1 MRVKPSMLLAVVF
14 VAAACSTGNDATTTT
29 AVASTG
35 PAPPTTT
42 TTTTAPASS
51 TTEAPPAVTAFT
63 GADLVES
70 TISDTSRI
78 VTLAGDLTE
87 AVWILGFG
95 ESVVATDVTTI
106 YPPEAV
112 GLPIVGVGR
121 FLNAEAVLA
130 QNPTLVIGDTQ
141 TSPLVAIEQIR
152 SAGVP
157 VVILEVPTTFEG
169 LYDKIQGLGMALGVP
184 SRGQELAEEI
194 RTAIDGALSTAAPF
208 STKPK
213 IAFVYSRGP
222 DVMLLFGSEMTTQPM
237 IEAAGGIDVGAA
249 SGVTGTVSVT
259 PEAIVAAAP
268 EVIIITSEGLD
279 ALGGIDGL
287 LEIPGF
293 AETPAGRDRRVLDY
307 PEGDFLTFGPRIGES
322 LELLIAEL
330 HSILGEQ

>member
-1 MRVKPSMLLAVVF
+1 MRVKLSLLFALAVL
-14 VAAACSTGNDATTTT
+14 AAACSTGADATTTT
-29 AVASTG
+29 TAVGGASSS
-35 PAPPTTT
+35 PAP

-51 TTEAPPAVTAFT
+51 TTEATPAATTFI

-112 GLPIVGVGR
+112 GLPVVGVGR

-130 QNPTLVIGDTQ
+130 QSPTLVIGDTQ

-169 LYDKIQGLGMALGVP
+169 LYDKMQGLAMALGVP
-184 SRGQELAEEI
+184 LRGKELAEEI
-194 RTAIDGALSTAAPF
+194 RTAIDTALSTATPL
-208 STKPK
+208 SPKPK

-222 DVMLLFGSEMTTQPM
+222 DVMLLFGSEMTTQPL
-237 IEAAGGIDVGAA
+237 IEAAGGVDVGAA

-293 AETPAGRDRRVLDY
+293 AETPAGRDRHVLGY
-307 PEGDFLTFGPRIGES
+307 PEGDFLTFGPRIAES
-322 LELLIAEL
+322 LELLITDL
-330 HSILGEQ
+330 RSILDDS

>member
-1 MRVKPSMLLAVVF
+1 MRATLSLL
-14 VAAACSTGNDATTTT
+14 VATVLLCAACSSESTATTTIAAAT
-29 AVASTG
+29 
-35 PAPPTTT
+35 
-42 TTTTAPASS
+42 SS
-51 TTEAPPAVTAFT
+51 TQPTETSEATTSTTQPDIVPPANTFI

-95 ESVVATDVTTI
+95 ESVVATDFTTI

-121 FLNAEAVLA
+121 FLSAEAVLA
-130 QNPTLVIGDTQ
+130 QSPTLVIGDTQ

-157 VVILEVPTTFEG
+157 VVILEVPTSFEG
-169 LYDKIQGLGMALGVP
+169 LYDKMEGLAMALGVP
-184 SRGQELAEEI
+184 ERGEELVEEV
-194 RTAIDGALSTAAPF
+194 RTAVDTALNAATSF
-208 STKPK
+208 DTKPK
-213 IAFVYSRGP
+213 IAFIYSRGP

-237 IEAAGGIDVGAA
+237 IEGAGGVDVGAA

-287 LEIPGF
+287 LKIPGF
-293 AETPAGRDRRVLDY
+293 AETPAGRDRHILDY
-307 PEGDFLTFGPRIGES
+307 PEGDFLTFGPRIAES
-322 LELLIAEL
+322 LELLITEL
-330 HSILGEQ
+330 HSILGNT